1 MNSELRSK
9 KFGWQRFLNSF
20 KYSMQGLKY
29 AYLHEQSMFIHTL
42 ATILSVI
49 LCFVL
54 KVNRNE
60 WIIIISLLC
69 FIAVIELL
77 NTSIEAACDA
87 ITDTYH
93 PLIKIAKDTAS
104 SAVFLVSIVSLVV
117 GLVIFV
123 PKIIALF

>member
-1 MNSELRSK
+1 MNSELRNK
-9 KFGWQRFLNSF
+9 KFGWKRFLNSF

-29 AYLHEQSMFIHTL
+29 AYLHEQSMFIHAL
-42 ATILSVI
+42 ATFLGVI
-49 LCFVL
+49 LGFVL
-54 KVNRNE
+54 KISRNE
-60 WIIIISLLC
+60 WIVVISLLC
-69 FIAVIELL
+69 LIAVIELI
-77 NTSIEAACDA
+77 NTSIEATCDA

-104 SAVFLVSIVSLVV
+104 SAVFIASIVSLFV